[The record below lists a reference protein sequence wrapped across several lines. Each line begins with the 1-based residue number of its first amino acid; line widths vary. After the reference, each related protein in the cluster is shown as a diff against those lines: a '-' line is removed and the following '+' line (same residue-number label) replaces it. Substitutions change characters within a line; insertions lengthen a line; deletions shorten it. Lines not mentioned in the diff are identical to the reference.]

1 MSLNPTWDGTM
12 VPSKLQGIFAVG
24 RPVIFI
30 GSEDCAIG
38 QWIKESGGGWVVAP
52 GDVDGLGQ
60 VLREAG
66 KENERKIRG
75 DAALRFSSDAFSKD
89 TNVRKYANDFTRR
102 G

>member
-1 MSLNPTWDGTM
+1 M
-12 VPSKLQGIFAVG
+12 VPSKLQEIFAVG

-52 GDVDGLGQ
+52 GDVDGFRQ

-66 KENERKIRG
+66 NENERKIRG
-75 DAALRFSSDAFSKD
+75 EAALRFSSEAFSKD
-89 TNVRKYANDFTRR
+89 TNLQRYSGGFSRDT
-102 G
+102 GP